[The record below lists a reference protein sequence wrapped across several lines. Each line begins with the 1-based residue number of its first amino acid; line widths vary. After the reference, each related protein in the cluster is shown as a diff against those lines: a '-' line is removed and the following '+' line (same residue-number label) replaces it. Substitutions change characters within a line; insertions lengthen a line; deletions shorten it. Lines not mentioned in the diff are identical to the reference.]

1 MSAESA
7 IASIEAQITAVEEG
21 RTNVI
26 TCPYCGEQ
34 NVEPPI
40 CCRLFAAAALAIM
53 ERQALEETIRAVE
66 RSQRN

>member
-1 MSAESA
+1 MSADSN
-7 IASIEAQITAVEEG
+7 IASIEAQIAAVEEG

-26 TCPYCGEQ
+26 TCPYCGAQ
-34 NVEPPI
+34 NIEPPL

-53 ERQALEETIRAVE
+53 ERQALQETIKAVE